1 MERNRARERL
11 AKFPSKSGEKVAV
24 GRKAG
29 SSAEDRGVKLSA
41 LSSRAPGQRN
51 ILGDFRVGATHLGNL
66 QEFDPIKMNWR
77 FTDSG

>member
-1 MERNRARERL
+1 MERNRASCERL

-51 ILGDFRVGATHLGNL
+51 ILGGFSRGSSTPGKSARIRSN
-66 QEFDPIKMNWR
+66 
-77 FTDSG
+77 